1 MPRLANTTRLNHSL
15 LLLFCAAT
23 FLPAAQMPKKGVATW
38 YTVTTQKAMTD
49 MSVSAS
55 WFYTWA
61 PTAGSVFHPA
71 SMEFVPMIWDETHVT
86 TTELNQS
93 KNSGSSSLLG
103 FNEPDHPDQ
112 ANMTPTQ
119 ALDLWPQL
127 EGTGLRLGSP
137 VVAAN
142 GASAGSWLDQF
153 MTGVQSRGY
162 RADFVCLHWYGG
174 DFNAQNSVNYL
185 RTYLQAVYNRY
196 QKPIWLTE
204 YALINWGSGP
214 MYPTYAEQAAFATA
228 SVAMLESLSFVE
240 RYAWFGLPP
249 CGVGATE
256 NLYDS
261 SGNATAVGIAYRDAG
276 PAAVRPFANVAAGPM
291 RFAGCDPVSVFAL
304 NGARVPVAAE
314 DGRALRV
321 MRTADGRAS
330 AMVRLIAR

>member
-1 MPRLANTTRLNHSL
+1 MPRLPHLTRPNLSL
-15 LLLFCAAT
+15 LLLLCAST
-23 FLPAAQMPKKGVATW
+23 FLPAGQMPKKGVATW

-71 SMEFVPMIWDETHVT
+71 SMELVPMIWDETHVT

-93 KNSGSSSLLG
+93 RNSGSSSLLA
-103 FNEPDHPDQ
+103 FNEPDHTDQ

-119 ALDLWPQL
+119 ALDLWLQL

-142 GASAGSWLDQF
+142 GAVAGSWLDQF

-162 RADFVCLHWYGG
+162 RVDFVCLHWYGG
-174 DFNAQNSVNYL
+174 DFNAQNSINYL
-185 RTYLQAVYNRY
+185 RNYLQAVYNRY

-214 MYPTYAEQAAFATA
+214 MYPTYAQQAAFATA

-261 SGNATAVGIAYRDAG
+261 AGNATLAGVAYRDAG
-276 PAAVRPFANVAAGPM
+276 VAAVQ
-291 RFAGCDPVSVFAL
+291 RFAVVPASSMRSEGSNAVAMFAL

-321 MRTADGRAS
+321 MQAADGRARV
-330 AMVRLIAR
+330 MVRLGVR